1 MEPIISLQLSQL
13 MASHLYHL
21 CEALALRVFE
31 LRFNKMMG
39 YLFSEGVEEIFGSH
53 LTKSLIKGMKIGIID
68 WFWSS

>member
-13 MASHLYHL
+13 IAIHLYHL

-31 LRFNKMMG
+31 LRFNKMMD
-39 YLFSEGVEEIFGSH
+39 YLFSEVVREMFGSH
-53 LTKSLIKGMKIGIID
+53 LTKSLIKEMKIGIID

>member
-53 LTKSLIKGMKIGIID
+53 LTKSLIKGMTIEIID